1 MKNKIEETE
10 DVCVGEEQECCL
22 CKIEKVFLLSW
33 YLSQRHEMRAQG
45 LCSRENSMYKGPE
58 AEMYL
63 PYCRNS
69 KETSVPRLKLQGRAA
84 TKQTMAVYWLLWK
97 QDTIAG
103 FLAEDFVF

>member
-1 MKNKIEETE
+1 
-10 DVCVGEEQECCL
+10 
-22 CKIEKVFLLSW
+22 
-33 YLSQRHEMRAQG
+33 MRAQG
-45 LCSRENSMYKGPE
+45 LCSRENSMYKGAE

-84 TKQTMAVYWLLWK
+84 TKQTMAVYWLLGK